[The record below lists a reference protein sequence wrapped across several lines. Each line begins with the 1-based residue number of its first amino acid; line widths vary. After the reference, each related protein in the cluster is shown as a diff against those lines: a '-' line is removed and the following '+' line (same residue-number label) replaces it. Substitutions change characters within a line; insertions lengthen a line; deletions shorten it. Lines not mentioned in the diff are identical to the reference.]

1 MIIFLDIDG
10 VLHPDPATLDQ
21 AFCQRHLLWE
31 LLKARLGMLVVISSS
46 WRTHHSLDEIID
58 FILAGGDAQLR
69 CRFVGSTPVLP
80 GANHEYRGRE
90 RECVQWLNE
99 SSFAGSSW
107 LAIDDIAGNF
117 AFGSPHVLLTDYR
130 TGITSNDIKTLLSKI
145 PP

>member
-31 LLKARLGMLVVISSS
+31 LLKARPGVQVVISSD
-46 WRTHHSLDEIID
+46 WRADHSLDEMVG
-58 FILAGGDAQLR
+58 FILAGGDAHLKR
-69 CRFVGSTPVLP
+69 RFVGTTPALP
-80 GANHEYRGRE
+80 GVNHEYRSRE

-99 SSFAGSSW
+99 SSFSGSSW

-117 AFGSPHVLLTDYR
+117 AYGSPHVFLTDYR
-130 TGITSNDIKTLLSKI
+130 NGITSSDIKTLLSKI